1 MCLICICLSEKKE
14 ITANL
19 PLWIMKRIKSKHVK
33 CLVGSEKKRKITE
46 HLYKKSLNIRKVEIC
61 EMHSTFFFSLLFSHL
76 LCFYIYILCKYITHA
91 VVLAEELGRGISWA
105 NTELTLIAGI
115 PRPWAET
122 RQIWLRA
129 ELQVPSAAPPPE
141 EPLCSFITDYKCLY
155 GFNKNGNYILSV
167 FPSLYCGFD
176 ILWNILLWTLCL
188 FS

>member
-1 MCLICICLSEKKE
+1 MWGL
-14 ITANL
+14 
-19 PLWIMKRIKSKHVK
+19 
-33 CLVGSEKKRKITE
+33 KKRE
-46 HLYKKSLNIRKVEIC
+46 KSQNIYIRKVWISEKLRFAKCILLF
-61 EMHSTFFFSLLFSHL
+61 FFFSVVVFTFIVLL
-76 LCFYIYILCKYITHA
+76 YIYIYCKYITHA
-91 VVLAEELGRGISWA
+91 VVLAEELGQGISWA

-115 PRPWAET
+115 PRPWAEA

-176 ILWNILLWTLCL
+176 II
-188 FS
+188 

>member
-1 MCLICICLSEKKE
+1 
-14 ITANL
+14 
-19 PLWIMKRIKSKHVK
+19 MKRIKSKHVK

-46 HLYKKSLNIRKVEIC
+46 HLYKKSLDIRKVEIC
-61 EMHSTFFFSLLFSHL
+61 EMHSTFLFFFPLLFSHL
-76 LCFYIYILCKYITHA
+76 LCFYIYIYIYCKYITHA
-91 VVLAEELGRGISWA
+91 VVLAEELGQGISWA

-115 PRPWAET
+115 PRPWAEA

-176 ILWNILLWTLCL
+176 II
-188 FS
+188 

>member
-1 MCLICICLSEKKE
+1 
-14 ITANL
+14 
-19 PLWIMKRIKSKHVK
+19 MKRIKSKHVK

-46 HLYKKSLNIRKVEIC
+46 HLYKKSLDIRKVEIC
-61 EMHSTFFFSLLFSHL
+61 EIHSTFLFFFRC
-76 LCFYIYILCKYITHA
+76 CFHIYCAFIYIYCKYITHA
-91 VVLAEELGRGISWA
+91 VVLAEELGQGISWA

-115 PRPWAET
+115 PRPWAEA

-129 ELQVPSAAPPPE
+129 ELQVPSAAPLPE

-176 ILWNILLWTLCL
+176 II
-188 FS
+188 

>member
-1 MCLICICLSEKKE
+1 M
-14 ITANL
+14 
-19 PLWIMKRIKSKHVK
+19 
-33 CLVGSEKKRKITE
+33 
-46 HLYKKSLNIRKVEIC
+46 
-61 EMHSTFFFSLLFSHL
+61 LL
-76 LCFYIYILCKYITHA
+76 YIYIYCKYITHA
-91 VVLAEELGRGISWA
+91 VVLAEELGQGISWA

-115 PRPWAET
+115 PRPWAEA

-176 ILWNILLWTLCL
+176 II
-188 FS
+188 